1 MVRALLI
8 ALLQVR
14 IYLQDKGDLG
24 FSLLLPVVTFA
35 LIYGA
40 FGGQTQFHATVRVV
54 NEDPDGI
61 YSEALIEQLDGLDEL
76 DVELL
81 SLAEADRKLERS
93 DLLMA
98 IIIPEGFSD
107 GLASGEPVQLL
118 FKQRGNG
125 GQEGQ
130 IVAALVRSVAD
141 NISLGFQVQ
150 GQVAAAL
157 AGTDIPADLIETTV
171 EQLIDEEQE
180 SPLVAVTEETLGSSP
195 DPVNQ
200 FLPGIITMY
209 VLFAIML
216 SARVL
221 VEERHLGT
229 LERLLTTRLSIG
241 QLFAG
246 KFIAGISRGFIQTVI
261 LMVLSYAVFQIFT
274 PLSFVSA
281 LLVALVFTGAASA
294 LGLVLASAV
303 RTPDQATWAGVF
315 FTMAMVMISGTFFP
329 IEEGSVMEILSR
341 VSVNTYANDALTTLI
356 AEGGSLADIGFEMGV
371 LAGVIVVGLLLSRY
385 LFKAMPG
392 GR

>member
-1 MVRALLI
+1 MTRALQI
-8 ALLQVR
+8 ALIQVR
-14 IYLQDKGDLG
+14 IYLQDKGDLA
-24 FSLLLPVVTFA
+24 FRLLLPVVTFA
-35 LIYGA
+35 IIYFA
-40 FGGQTQFHATVRVV
+40 FGGQTQFHATAHIV
-54 NEDPDGI
+54 NEDEGGT
-61 YSEALIEQLDGLDEL
+61 YSEILLEQLKALDEL

-81 SLAEADRKLERS
+81 SLTEADRKLERA
-93 DLLMA
+93 DLLMV

-107 GLASGEPVQLL
+107 GLVSGEPVQLI

-141 NISLGFQVQ
+141 DISLGFQIQ

-157 AGTDIPADLIETTV
+157 VGTGVPRNLIETTV
-171 EQLIDEEQE
+171 ERLIDEEQE

-195 DPVNQ
+195 DAVNQ

-216 SARVL
+216 SARTL

-274 PLSFVSA
+274 PLSFISS
-281 LLVALVFTGAASA
+281 LLVAIVFTGAASA
-294 LGLVLASAV
+294 LGLVLASMA
-303 RTPDQATWAGVF
+303 RTPDQATWMGVF
-315 FTMAMVMISGTFFP
+315 FTMAMVMVSGTFFT
-329 IEEGSVMEILSR
+329 IEEGSVMEIISR
-341 VSVNTYANDALTTLI
+341 FSVNTYANRAFTTLI
-356 AEGGSLADIGFEMGV
+356 AEGGSLADLGLELGV

-385 LFKAMPG
+385 LFKVMPG

>member
-1 MVRALLI
+1 M
-8 ALLQVR
+8 LQVR
-14 IYLQDKGDLG
+14 IYLQDKGDLA

-40 FGGQTQFHATVRVV
+40 FGGQTQFHATARVV
-54 NEDPDGI
+54 NEDPGGI
-61 YSEALIEQLDGLDEL
+61 YSESLIEQLDALDEL
-76 DVELL
+76 DVDLL
-81 SLAEADRKLERS
+81 SREEADRKLERS

-107 GLASGEPVQLL
+107 GLVSGEPVQII
-118 FKQRGNG
+118 FRQRGNG

-141 NISLGFQVQ
+141 DISLGLQVQ
-150 GQVAAAL
+150 GQVIAAL
-157 AGTDIPADLIETTV
+157 VDGDTTINQIETTV
-171 EQLIDEEQE
+171 ERLLNTERENPTI
-180 SPLVAVTEETLGSSP
+180 AVTEEAIGSSP

-200 FLPGIITMY
+200 YLPGIITMY
-209 VLFAIML
+209 VLFAVML
-216 SARVL
+216 SARTL

-274 PLSFVSA
+274 PLSFVSS
-281 LLVALVFTGAASA
+281 LLVAIVFTGAASA
-294 LGLVLASAV
+294 LGLVIASAV
-303 RTPDQATWAGVF
+303 RTPDQATWAGVV
-315 FTMAMVMISGTFFP
+315 FTIVMFMIAGTFFP
-329 IEEGSVMEILSR
+329 IEEGTVMEILSR
-341 VSVNTYANDALTTLI
+341 FSINTYANSAFTTLI
-356 AEGGSLADIGFEMGV
+356 SEGGSLADIGFELGV

>member
-1 MVRALLI
+1 MTRALQI

-14 IYLQDKGDLG
+14 IYLQDRGDLG

-35 LIYGA
+35 LMYFV
-40 FGGQTQFHATVRVV
+40 FGGQMQFHATAHIV
-54 NEDPDGI
+54 NEDPGGI
-61 YSEALIEQLDGLDEL
+61 YSEALLEQLDALDEL
-76 DVELL
+76 DIDLL
-81 SLAEADRKLERS
+81 SLDKADRKLERA
-93 DLLMA
+93 DLLMFVV
-98 IIIPEGFSD
+98 IPEGFSD
-107 GLASGEPVQLL
+107 RLASGESVELL

-141 NISLGFQVQ
+141 DISLELQVQ
-150 GQVAAAL
+150 GQVIAAL
-157 AGTDIPADLIETTV
+157 VDGDTTINQIETTV
-171 EQLIDEEQE
+171 ERLLDEERE
-180 SPLVAVTEETLGSSP
+180 SPTVAVTEEAIGSSP

-209 VLFAIML
+209 VLFAIIL
-216 SARVL
+216 SARML

-246 KFIAGISRGFIQTVI
+246 KYIAGISRGFIQTLI

-274 PLSFVSA
+274 PLSFVSS
-281 LLVALVFTGAASA
+281 LLVALVYASAASA
-294 LGLVLASAV
+294 LGLVIASVA
-303 RTPDQATWAGVF
+303 RTPDQATWMGVF
-315 FTMAMVMISGTFFP
+315 FTMAMVMVSGTFFP
-329 IEEGSVMEILSR
+329 IEEGSVMEIVSR
-341 VSVNTYANDALTTLI
+341 LSVNTYANDAFRTLI
-356 AEGGSLADIGFEMGV
+356 TEAGSLTDIGFEISV

-385 LFKAMPG
+385 LFKVMPG